1 MKKLTMILLLSIS
14 VTIAFSQTATKLQ
27 NIKTLLELTGTG
39 KMGVQ
44 VAQNMLSSFKTTY
57 KDVPEDFWED
67 LKKEM
72 NPDVL
77 VNLIIPIYDKH
88 YTELDIQQLTA
99 FYQTPIGKKVI
110 SSTPLIMQE
119 SFEAGQSWGQKI
131 GAKVIENLKAK
142 GFLKDKE

>member
-1 MKKLTMILLLSIS
+1 MKKLSIILLLSGF
-14 VTIAFSQTATKLQ
+14 VTIGISQPATKIQ

-44 VAQNMLSSFKTTY
+44 AAQNMLGSFKSTY

-67 LKKEM
+67 FKKEL
-72 NPDVL
+72 NPEAL
-77 VNLIIPIYDKH
+77 INMIIPIYDKH
-88 YTELDIQQLTA
+88 YTEQDIKELTA

-110 SSTPLIMQE
+110 ATTPMIMQE

-131 GAKVIENLKAK
+131 GGKVIENLKAK
-142 GFLKDKE
+142 GLLKEKE